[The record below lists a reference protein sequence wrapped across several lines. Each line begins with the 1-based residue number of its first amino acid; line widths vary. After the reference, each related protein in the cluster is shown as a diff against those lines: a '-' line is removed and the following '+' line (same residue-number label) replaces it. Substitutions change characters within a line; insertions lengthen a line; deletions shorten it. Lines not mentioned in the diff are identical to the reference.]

1 MNRLKPRIPTASAL
15 GVCQFGL
22 HDTSIGKDLFYQD
35 GYSLAGLTKDEII
48 ECFRESADKGYF
60 RRIMGHMPGE
70 TEAKHLA
77 TWVERQNRAAERAR
91 QSDDDYVSNWVERA
105 KKAARARGIKIIEK
119 DSDLPFAKEPID
131 PRKKKK
137 NIGIIARL
145 KRWLKGDVG
154 YKR

>member
-1 MNRLKPRIPTASAL
+1 M
-15 GVCQFGL
+15 V
-22 HDTSIGKDLFYQD
+22 
-35 GYSLAGLTKDEII
+35 SLAGLTKDEII
-48 ECFRESADKGYF
+48 EHFRASADEGYL
-60 RRIMGHMPGE
+60 RRIMGHFPGK
-70 TEAKHLA
+70 TEAKHLS

-91 QSDDDYVSNWVERA
+91 QQDDYVSNWVERA
-105 KKAARARGIKIIEK
+105 KKAARAYGIKIIET

-131 PRKKKK
+131 PRKNKK